1 MEQWK
6 RGANIING
14 LDWMK
19 SKNEEEFKMEAE
31 AKGVEA
37 KGAGWFRG
45 GYWIFFIFLILI
57 LLLFIN

>member
-6 RGANIING
+6 RGANNFTG

-37 KGAGWFRG
+37 KGAWFG